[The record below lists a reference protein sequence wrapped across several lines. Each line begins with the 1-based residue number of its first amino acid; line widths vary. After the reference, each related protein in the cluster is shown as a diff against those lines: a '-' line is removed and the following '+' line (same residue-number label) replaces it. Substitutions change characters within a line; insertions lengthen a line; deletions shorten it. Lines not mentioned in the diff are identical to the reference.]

1 MSGSPDAELA
11 ALRQA
16 VNCAVVLERAAT
28 GWASDAAESSKRALK
43 YRRGPG
49 EIIIVNHEGRG
60 WWDATSAAKGDVF
73 DLVQHLDPSLNFG
86 QVRKTLRG
94 LVGLPPIYPAL
105 QREKA
110 AEGQQRAPAER
121 WAERPLLT
129 SGDPAWRYLTAVRC
143 LPRAVL
149 KVAARQDVI
158 RRGSFS
164 SAWFAHRRDGEVSH
178 VEIRSATFRGSLRG
192 GTKTLFCFGAADH
205 GLRRLAVLEAPIDAL
220 SLAAVENIRRDTL
233 YVATGGGMGPGT
245 LAAIEASLKR
255 LADGG
260 VLVSAT
266 DANRAGDRFA
276 ERHADLA
283 REAGV
288 GFERLRPPEG
298 QDWNDVIVQARGA

>member
-1 MSGSPDAELA
+1 
-11 ALRQA
+11 

-28 GWASDAAESSKRALK
+28 GWALDAAESSKRALK

-164 SAWFAHRRDGEVSH
+164 SAWFAYRRDGEVTH

-192 GTKTLFCFGAADH
+192 GTKPCSALVQRTTASDAWRSSRRRSTRSAWPRWRTSAAT
-205 GLRRLAVLEAPIDAL
+205 RSTSPPAVAW
-220 SLAAVENIRRDTL
+220 
-233 YVATGGGMGPGT
+233 G
-245 LAAIEASLKR
+245 
-255 LADGG
+255 
-260 VLVSAT
+260 
-266 DANRAGDRFA
+266 
-276 ERHADLA
+276 
-283 REAGV
+283 REPW
-288 GFERLRPPEG
+288 RPSRPH
-298 QDWNDVIVQARGA
+298 